1 MGDERQLQVQ
11 ELDVLDSI
19 YGKDFVRSV
28 SNHCYEI
35 QFSHVRMVLHLPADY
50 PSCSPPIL
58 ELHDSS
64 LSCLSSTE
72 ALGKELFSMFT
83 PGDVVL
89 FDWIENIKDMCDQA
103 ASRDTEEEEEVV
115 GASSAL
121 PSTEDQAKV
130 ELDELK
136 EAMEL
141 VSSRIITGEAF
152 LERKST
158 FQAHIAQIT
167 SPIEAKAM
175 VEVLLQS
182 SNKIRSASH
191 NMMAYRIEIKDGIFA
206 QDFDDDGEA
215 AAGSRLLHLLQIA
228 DCRNVVVVV
237 SRWFGGTL
245 LGPSRFA
252 HINNCARDLL
262 EKTGFIS
269 RDNHS
274 TNSGGGKKKGGG
286 GRNSK
291 R

>member
-1 MGDERQLQVQ
+1 MGDDRQLQVE
-11 ELDVLDSI
+11 ELDVLESI
-19 YGKDFVRSV
+19 YGHEFLRSV
-28 SNHCYEI
+28 GNHCYEI
-35 QFSHVRMVLHLPADY
+35 RFAHVRMVLHLPVDY

-64 LSCLSSTE
+64 LPCFSSTE
-72 ALGKELFSMFT
+72 ALSEELVSMFT

-89 FDWIENIKDMCDQA
+89 FDWVENIKDKCDQA
-103 ASRDTEEEEEVV
+103 ASKETKEEEEIV
-115 GASSAL
+115 GASSAP
-121 PSTEDQAKV
+121 PSPFTNQPKV
-130 ELDELK
+130 ELTEL
-136 EAMEL
+136 EAAMEL
-141 VSSRIITGEAF
+141 VAPKIITGEAL

-158 FQAHIAQIT
+158 FQAHIASIN

-206 QDFDDDGEA
+206 QDCDDDGEA
-215 AAGSRLLHLLQIA
+215 AAGGRLLHLLQIA

-237 SRWFGGTL
+237 SRWFGGIL
-245 LGPSRFA
+245 LGPSRFT

-262 EKTGFIS
+262 EKTGFIVS
-269 RDNHS
+269 
-274 TNSGGGKKKGGG
+274 NSSNNGGGKKKGSGS
-286 GRNSK
+286 GRN